1 VPQIKLRFGEVETD
15 STSPGIEAL
24 AEEVDNRGYFGY
36 EGERRGAEEFVVGD
50 DYILLDFY
58 KEISVEQEEFDE
70 NNDVV
75 MGEREFA
82 RSMRLLLTEDGK
94 YAFESTSQVYDD
106 DALEYLFEPFD
117 LGFETEQYG
126 NFSTEEIKNYYENV
140 FRVRGL
146 KLKGIAEQEPGR
158 NHDTAIEDLV
168 QQAGEPMVR
177 AVFSTGSK
185 DNNLKNSD
193 IVDGFADLSDIRY
206 VRAKDAEGEIQEL
219 YASGRIEVR
228 YPADFDLEDQAQ
240 LARDTMETVFSSY
253 VS

>member
-1 VPQIKLRFGEVETD
+1 MPQIKLRFGEVETD

-36 EGERRGAEEFVVGD
+36 EGERRGAEDFATGD

-58 KEISVEQEEFDE
+58 KEISVEQEEFNE
-70 NNDVV
+70 NDDVV
-75 MGEREFA
+75 MGERELA
-82 RSMRLLLTEDGK
+82 RSMRFLLTEDGR

-106 DALEYLFEPFD
+106 DALEYLFEPFGLD
-117 LGFETEQYG
+117 FETEQYG
-126 NFSTEEIKNYYENV
+126 NFSTEEIRNYYENV

-146 KLKGIAEQEPGR
+146 KLKGIAEQEPER
-158 NHDTAIEDLV
+158 NHDTAVEDLV
-168 QQAGEPMVR
+168 QEAGEPMVR
-177 AVFSTGSK
+177 AIFSTGSK

-206 VRAKDAEGEIQEL
+206 VRAKDGEGEIQEL

-228 YPADFDLEDQAQ
+228 YPADFNLEDQAQ

>member
-1 VPQIKLRFGEVETD
+1 MPQIKLRFGEVETD